1 MTKRYLPGTLNP
13 LYENRSP
20 YDLDTAEFNNPY
32 YVRQLIKSFM
42 GRNLEQNLF
51 AGQGGETFNAIIL
64 GPDKFTFNNKDTGYA
79 TPVSALTKNEEHTWY
94 HFRIPELHA
103 CLTDPCSPRVLKDK
117 TKAFNAIKDHPSA
130 PFVGGGAEKK
140 VPALDPGT
148 VVEIKFERGPTVGMA
163 IQPTITRV
171 LSRAFGLVNVPA
183 ECEKILD
190 AFAKANG
197 YSTNAI
203 HSRSGPAKNQT
214 PDVIEGAPIVNK
226 LDETVGRSNRPLK
239 PANVKHIVVHY
250 TAGTTLKGAEAT
262 LAKDGTAYHYIIGR
276 NGAIN
281 QYESL
286 DQIAYAS
293 GGGREG
299 MLDSANSVSISVAF
313 VNLGYWREGLGL
325 TKQEALNKGWLNCTG
340 AGPARKT
347 AIPWQPYTPA
357 QINAF
362 EKLATNIRKD
372 PSSSTPRFPNMGKV
386 GRVGSDTVPTVVG
399 HEQVDGGKSDPGPAF
414 WALYGSGAGTGG
426 ANPPTYH
433 TKCDVPMGPDDGTGA
448 LMTDY
453 SLEGSICE
461 GKEPAPGPPMD
472 DCSEHDGYSYYTIDS
487 IKGWLAGDT
496 DEPSTQNKCPAGC
509 YKD

>member
-130 PFVGGGAEKK
+130 PFVGGGSEKK
-140 VPALDPGT
+140 IPALDPGT
-148 VVEIKFERGPTVGMA
+148 VVEVKFERGPTVGMA

-203 HSRSGPAKNQT
+203 HSRSEPAKNQT
-214 PDVIEGAPIVNK
+214 PDTPAGVTVVNK
-226 LDETVGRSNRPLK
+226 LGETVGRSNQPLK
-239 PANVKHIVVHY
+239 PASVTRIAVHY
-250 TAGTTLKGAEAT
+250 TAGWDLKGAELA
-262 LAKDGTAYHYIIGR
+262 LAKDGTAYHYIISK
-276 NGAIN
+276 NGTIN
-281 QYESL
+281 QYERL
-286 DQIAYAS
+286 DQVAYAS
-293 GGGREG
+293 GGGDKVPKGENQR
-299 MLDSANSVSISVAF
+299 SISVAF
-313 VNLGYWREGLGL
+313 VNVGYWRKELGF
-325 TKQEALNKGWLNCTG
+325 TEQEALNKGWINCNG
-340 AGPARKT
+340 NAVARKT
-347 AIPWQPYTPA
+347 KIPWEPYTDA
-357 QINAF
+357 QINAL
-362 EKLATNIRKD
+362 EKLIIKLASVPAPDGKAVK
-372 PSSSTPRFPNMGKV
+372 FPNLGTGTTGTPGLIIGHDQIESGK
-386 GRVGSDTVPTVVG
+386 D
-399 HEQVDGGKSDPGPAF
+399 DPGPAF
-414 WALYGSGAGTGG
+414 WHAWKGRTAGSK
-426 ANPPTYH
+426 NV
-433 TKCDVPMGPDDGTGA
+433 KCDVPLIGPDEVEGEDVLDWSASGA
-448 LMTDY
+448 HC
-453 SLEGSICE
+453 G
-461 GKEPAPGPPMD
+461 GKEPEPGPHSDPQDACPD
-472 DCSEHDGYSYYTIDS
+472 DDYRFYT
-487 IKGWLAGDT
+487 A
-496 DEPSTQNKCPAGC
+496 DEISKWTGPGGLPSTMRKCSAGC
-509 YKD
+509 YKNE